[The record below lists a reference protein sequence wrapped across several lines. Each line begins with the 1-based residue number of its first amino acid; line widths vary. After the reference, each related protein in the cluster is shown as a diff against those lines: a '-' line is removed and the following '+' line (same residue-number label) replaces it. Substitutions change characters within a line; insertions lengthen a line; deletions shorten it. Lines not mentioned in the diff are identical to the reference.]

1 MPLHLIGRN
10 TANGVEV
17 LCRTDDPAAE
27 TYWRSMEVSH
37 ALGHPTAVKCE
48 SQASAWRVADMQGGI
63 AVDMDWYARRIPA
76 TGITLTVKE
85 GEGITVGAILPGPTL
100 HVVPK

>member
-10 TANGVEV
+10 TVNGVEV

-37 ALGHPTAVKCE
+37 ALGHPTAVKCD
-48 SQASAWRVADMQGGI
+48 SQVAAWRVADMQGGI

-76 TGITLTVKE
+76 ARVMLTVKE
-85 GEGITVGAILPGPTL
+85 GDALVVGAAFPRPTL
-100 HVVPK
+100 KVVPV